1 MENVFGLNSGTM
13 VEMWLNNTQIYSNTL
28 WYGIKFSGSSPDGTR
43 VGNIYMHKTLPVQSN
58 FKACTLTQDGD
69 PKYLNPN
76 DWTKY
81 EDGASIDT
89 SLDIMIEIPS
99 HSINLVPES
108 DGFTIQMSP
117 YLLPGFTEVK
127 KQYVGAYEGLVQEGR
142 LRSTYGVVPTVSTTR
157 ESFQSYARANG
168 SAHWNMY
175 TYEAHKAITWC
186 FVVEYA
192 TLNSQKGV
200 ISSLTSEGYHQGGLG
215 SGCTAGTVGGAWA
228 FMNCGTSDSLGTSS
242 GEVAWTNGTDTR
254 MCNRYRGIEN
264 PFGHVWKNTI
274 DVIWAGT
281 SNRIYKCNDFLKFG
295 NDKSLYTDTG
305 INDSTTEGS
314 LSKLV
319 NNPQADL
326 FCAENS
332 GSSTTY
338 FCDYHWTNP
347 VDVDRTLLIGGSAVN
362 GVTAG
367 FFALDS
373 HLALGGSSAAV
384 GTRLVYLP

>member
-28 WYGIKFSGSSPDGTR
+28 WYGVKFSGSSTDGTR
-43 VGNIYMHKTLPVQSN
+43 VGNIYMHKNLPVQSN
-58 FKACTLTQDGD
+58 FKACTLTQDGNV
-69 PKYLNPN
+69 KYLNPN

-81 EDGASIDT
+81 EDGTAINT

-108 DGFTIQMSP
+108 NGFTIQMSP

-142 LRSTYGVVPTVSTTR
+142 LRSTYGVVPTVNATR

-215 SGCTAGTVGGAWA
+215 SGCTVGTVGGAYA

-264 PFGHVWKNTI
+264 PFGHVWKNVI
-274 DVIWAGT
+274 DVIWTGT
-281 SNRIYKCNDFLKFG
+281 SNRIYKCTDFLKFG

-305 INDSTTEGS
+305 INDSTTEGY

-319 NNPQADL
+319 NNSQADL

-338 FCDYHWTNP
+338 FCDYHWTNA
-347 VDVDRTLLIGGSAVN
+347 VDTDRTLLIGGAADY
-362 GVTAG
+362 GVDAG
-367 FFALDS
+367 LFALYS
-373 HLALGGSSAAV
+373 SAGLGFSGAAV

>member
-28 WYGIKFSGSSPDGTR
+28 WYGVKFSGSSTDGTR
-43 VGNIYMHKTLPVQSN
+43 VGNIYMHKNLPVQSN
-58 FKACTLTQDGD
+58 FKACTLTQDGNA
-69 PKYLNPN
+69 KYLNSN

-81 EDGASIDT
+81 EDGTAIDS
-89 SLDIMIEIPS
+89 SLNVMIEIPS
-99 HSINLVPES
+99 HGINLVPES
-108 DGFTIQMSP
+108 NGFTIQMSP

-127 KQYVGAYEGLVQEGR
+127 KQYVGAYEGFVQEGK
-142 LRSTYGVVPTVSTTR
+142 LRSIKGIPPTVNNTR
-157 ESFQSYARANG
+157 AYFQSYARANG

-215 SGCTAGTVGGAWA
+215 SGCTVGTVGGAYA

-264 PFGHVWKNTI
+264 PFGHVWKNVI
-274 DVIWAGT
+274 DVIWTGT
-281 SNRIYKCNDFLKFG
+281 SNRIYKCTDFLKFG

-305 INDSTTEGS
+305 INDSTTEGY

-319 NNPQADL
+319 NNSQADL

-338 FCDYHWTNP
+338 FCDYHWTNA
-347 VDVDRTLLIGGSAVN
+347 VDTDRTLLIGGSAGH
-362 GVTAG
+362 GVGAG
-367 FFALDS
+367 LFLLYSGGD
-373 HLALGGSSAAV
+373 LGYSNAIV

>member
-43 VGNIYMHKTLPVQSN
+43 VGNIYMHKNLPVQSN
-58 FKACTLTQDGD
+58 FKACTLTQDGN

-81 EDGASIDT
+81 EDGTAINT

-99 HSINLVPES
+99 HGINLVPES

-127 KQYVGAYEGLVQEGR
+127 KQYVGAYEGFVQEGK
-142 LRSTYGVVPTVSTTR
+142 LMSIKGILPTVNNSR
-157 ESFQSYARANG
+157 AYFQSYARAKGNE
-168 SAHWNMY
+168 HWNMY

-192 TLNSQKGV
+192 TLNSQKEV

-215 SGCTAGTVGGAWA
+215 SGCTAGTVGGAYA
-228 FMNCGTSDSLGTSS
+228 FMDCGTSDSLGTGS

-274 DVIWAGT
+274 DVIWVGT
-281 SNRIYKCNDFLKFG
+281 SNRIYKCTDFLKFG

-319 NNPQADL
+319 NNSQADL

-332 GSSTTY
+332 GSSATY

-347 VDVDRTLLIGGSAVN
+347 VDVDRTLLIGGYTGY
-362 GVTAG
+362 GVAAG
-367 FFALDS
+367 LFGLRSYYD
-373 HLALGGSSAAV
+373 LGASNASV